1 MGAFFAS
8 ELTELNERLESDDHG
23 YVAPTSGKKAKD
35 KDKDADHDSQS
46 SKSSSCGFKIKSK
59 MKRLFIM
66 SLKIISNINS
76 G

>member
-46 SKSSSCGFKIKSK
+46 SKSS
-59 MKRLFIM
+59 
-66 SLKIISNINS
+66 
-76 G
+76 